1 MAKKSA
7 GLIMYIHKNSELK
20 IFLVH
25 PGGPYF
31 VKKDDACWS
40 IPKGLIEDNEDK
52 LATAVREFEEETG
65 MKPSGDFIPL
75 GEITMKSG
83 KLIYA
88 WAFEG
93 KEDAE
98 FLFKSNLF
106 EMEWP
111 PNSGKKENFPEA
123 DKFEFF
129 SVEEAK
135 KKINPSQIP
144 LINNLV
150 NHLSHPDESG
160 QVKNK

>member
-1 MAKKSA
+1 MAKRSA
-7 GLIMYIHKNSELK
+7 GLLMYAYKNSDLK

-31 VKKDDACWS
+31 VKKDDGSWS
-40 IPKGLIEDNEDK
+40 IPKGLIEDNEDT

-65 MKPSGDFIPL
+65 LKPEGEFILL
-75 GEITMKSG
+75 GEVTLKSG
-83 KLIYA
+83 KVVHA
-88 WAFEG
+88 WTFEG
-93 KEDAE
+93 KEDNN

-111 PNSGKKENFPEA
+111 PNSGKREKFPEA
-123 DKFEFF
+123 DKFGFF

-135 KKINPSQIP
+135 KKINSSQIP

-150 NHLSHPDESG
+150 NYLSK
-160 QVKNK
+160 KNKK

>member
-1 MAKKSA
+1 MVRKSA
-7 GLIMYIHKNSELK
+7 GLIMYIYKNSDLK

-31 VKKDDACWS
+31 KKKDEGSWS
-40 IPKGLIEDNEDK
+40 IPKGIIEDKEDT
-52 LATAVREFEEETG
+52 LDTAIREFEEETG
-65 MKPSGDFIPL
+65 LKPTGDFFPL

-83 KLIYA
+83 KIIYA

-93 KEDAE
+93 KEDGE

-111 PNSGKKENFPEA
+111 PKSGKKVNFPEA

-129 SVEEAK
+129 SIDEAK
-135 KKINPSQIP
+135 KKINAAQIP
-144 LINNLV
+144 LIDNLI
-150 NHLSHPDESG
+150 NHL
-160 QVKNK
+160 KTKKTNLL

>member
-7 GLIMYIHKNSELK
+7 GLIMYIYKNSDLK

-31 VKKDDACWS
+31 AKKDEGNWS
-40 IPKGLIEDNEDK
+40 IPKGSIEDNEDN
-52 LATAVREFEEETG
+52 LATAIREFEEETG
-65 MKPSGDFIPL
+65 LMPSGDFIPL

-83 KLIYA
+83 KVIYA

-93 KEDAE
+93 KENAE
-98 FLFKSNLF
+98 FLYKSNLF

-111 PNSGKKENFPEA
+111 PKSGKREKFPEA

-129 SVEEAK
+129 SVDEAK
-135 KKINPSQIP
+135 KKINSSQIL
-144 LINNLV
+144 LIDNLIK
-150 NHLSHPDESG
+150 HLKS
-160 QVKNK
+160 K

>member
-7 GLIMYIHKNSELK
+7 GLLMFIKNNYELK

-31 VKKDDACWS
+31 AKKDESSWS

-52 LATAVREFEEETG
+52 LSTAIREFEEETG
-65 MKPSGDFIPL
+65 LKPSGDFIPL

-83 KLIYA
+83 KIIYA

-93 KEDAE
+93 KEDIE

-111 PNSGKKENFPEA
+111 PRSGKKEKFPEA

-129 SVEEAK
+129 SVDEAR
-135 KKINPSQIP
+135 KKINSSQVLFIDK
-144 LINNLV
+144 LIN
-150 NHLSHPDESG
+150 HLQE
-160 QVKNK
+160 KNT

>member
-7 GLIMYIHKNSELK
+7 GLIMYINNNSGLK

-31 VKKDDACWS
+31 TKKDEGCWS
-40 IPKGLIEDNEDK
+40 IPKGLIEENEDT
-52 LATAVREFEEETG
+52 LATAIREFEEETG
-65 MKPSGDFIPL
+65 MKPAGEFISL
-75 GEITMKSG
+75 GEVTLKSG
-83 KLIYA
+83 KVVSA

-93 KEDAE
+93 KEVNN
-98 FLFKSNLF
+98 FLFKSNSF

-111 PNSGKKENFPEA
+111 PKSGKKENFPEA

-129 SVEEAK
+129 TVDEAK

-144 LINNLV
+144 LIDNLIIHLNSKIKNN
-150 NHLSHPDESG
+150 H
-160 QVKNK
+160 